1 MIGTI
6 ANAST
11 ILVGSI
17 IGSTL
22 RKGFDEK
29 YKNIMMDSMGLAAT
43 ALGINSVVQ
52 AMPDSKYHVLFIVSL
67 ALGGIIGTALSL
79 DTLFDRAVSK
89 ISKGSNLAQ
98 GLSTAI
104 LLYCAGTLSILGPI
118 QSALQGDNTYL
129 FTNAILDGITSIVL
143 SSTFGIGIALAAII
157 LFCWQGAI
165 YLLAGL
171 IAPFITDTLMTEI
184 SLVAGSAHS
193 ARCRH
198 HPVSFW
204 GLKTPYYNIS
214 AITGSAFQKRCPFFD
229 FPLSSAGYNIS
240 CS

>member
-43 ALGINSVVQ
+43 ALGINSIVQ

-104 LLYCAGTLSILGPI
+104 
-118 QSALQGDNTYL
+118 
-129 FTNAILDGITSIVL
+129 VL

-184 SLVAGSAHS
+184 SLVGGVLIFASGLGILGIKKIKTLNLLPALLIP
-193 ARCRH
+193 
-198 HPVSFW
+198 PVAV
-204 GLKTPYYNIS
+204 TI
-214 AITGSAFQKRCPFFD
+214 
-229 FPLSSAGYNIS
+229 LSHFGI
-240 CS
+240 